1 MSEIIAV
8 DPPRDSAGAV
18 ADCVEVGA
26 AMPAPQRQLAT
37 LRGTRR
43 PHCGQSRLKPAWSWP
58 VLSEVEGSGM
68 GHNRELNHR

>member
-1 MSEIIAV
+1 MF
-8 DPPRDSAGAV
+8 DPPLAAGSAGNDPV
-18 ADCVEVGA
+18 VEVAA

-37 LRGTRR
+37 VRGTRR
-43 PHCGQSRLKPAWSWP
+43 PHCGQSRLKPTWSWP